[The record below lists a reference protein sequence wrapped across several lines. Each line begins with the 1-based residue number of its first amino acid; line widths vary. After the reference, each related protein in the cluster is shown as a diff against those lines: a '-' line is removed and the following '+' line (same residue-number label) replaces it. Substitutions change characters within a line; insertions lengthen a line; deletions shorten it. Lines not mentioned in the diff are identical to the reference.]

1 MIYSS
6 YEIRCIA
13 CSSWTFTSCAGI
25 PEEALSSF
33 KSSFGARGR
42 PIPGGWC
49 TGTSLSSLFIDACND
64 KTAARANLPNRLL
77 TTASSDKKLYET
89 LSLTTFEAGPG
100 LDGRFDRIQAV
111 AAVGPFVDD
120 KVSGR

>member
-1 MIYSS
+1 MLATIK
-6 YEIRCIA
+6 IA
-13 CSSWTFTSCAGI
+13 T
-25 PEEALSSF
+25 
-33 KSSFGARGR
+33 
-42 PIPGGWC
+42 
-49 TGTSLSSLFIDACND
+49 
-64 KTAARANLPNRLL
+64 RANLPGRLL